1 MKTFAQFL
9 TESEKTYKF
18 FIRVAGEIPE
28 GFVDTME
35 GNLNKYEVVKLS
47 AGKRTPITEK
57 PLDFPQLAN
66 CEVTHYDVEVSYP
79 VTAYVL
85 EHYLVNETGAQHAN
99 LIVRGEGDP
108 VEAQQMEVAD
118 EKAPYEPLLNTEDMG
133 GASAQDQVA
142 NNRTMDLLKELE
154 VARKERAI
162 DPVEGIKPG
171 ESKDISA
178 DENTKSTI
186 GS

>member
-1 MKTFAQFL
+1 MI
-9 TESEKTYKF
+9 KF
-18 FIRVAGEIPE
+18 
-28 GFVDTME
+28 DT
-35 GNLNKYEVVKLS
+35 VS
-47 AGKRTPITEK
+47 ISTGKKTPITEK
-57 PLDFPQLAN
+57 PLDFPQLSN
-66 CEVTHYDVEVSYP
+66 CEVTHYDVEVNYP
-79 VTAYVL
+79 VTAFVL
-85 EHYLVNETGAQHAN
+85 EQYLVDCCSVNHSN
-99 LIVRGEGDP
+99 IIVRGEGDP

-118 EKAPYEPLLNTEDMG
+118 DKAPYEALLNTEDMG
-133 GASAQDQVA
+133 GESAQDQVA

-171 ESKDISA
+171 DSKDISA

>member
-1 MKTFAQFL
+1 MKQFVEYL
-9 TESEKTYKF
+9 TEAKKTYKF
-18 FIRVAGEIPE
+18 KVRVAGELPE
-28 GFVDTME
+28 NYADRLESALT
-35 GNLNKYEVVKLS
+35 KYEIVGIS
-47 AGKRTPITEK
+47 AGKKTPISEK
-57 PLDFPQLAN
+57 PLDFPQLQN

-79 VTAYVL
+79 VTAFVL
-85 EHYLVNETGAQHAN
+85 EQYLVDETGAAHAN

-118 EKAPYEPLLNTEDMG
+118 EKAPYESLLATEEMG
-133 GASAQDQVA
+133 GESAQDKVA

-154 VARKERAI
+154 VARKERSI
-162 DPVEGIKPG
+162 DPIDGIKPG

>member
-1 MKTFAQFL
+1 MKLFKEYL
-9 TESEKTYKF
+9 TESKKTYKF
-18 FIRVAGEIPE
+18 KLRVAGELPE
-28 GFVDTME
+28 NFADKLDQAMT
-35 GNLNKYEVVKLS
+35 KFEVVS
-47 AGKRTPITEK
+47 ISTGKKTPITEK

-85 EHYLVNETGAQHAN
+85 EHYLVNETGTAHAN

-108 VEAQQMEVAD
+108 VEEQQMEIAD

-133 GASAQDQVA
+133 GESAQDQVA

-162 DPVEGIKPG
+162 DPVEGITPG

>member
-1 MKTFAQFL
+1 MKLFKEYL
-9 TESEKTYKF
+9 TESKKTYKF
-18 FIRVAGEIPE
+18 KLRVAGELPE
-28 GFVDTME
+28 NFADKLDQAMT
-35 GNLNKYEVVKLS
+35 KFEVVS
-47 AGKRTPITEK
+47 ISTGKKTPITEK

-85 EHYLVNETGAQHAN
+85 EHYLVNETGTAHAN

-118 EKAPYEPLLNTEDMG
+118 DKSPYESLLNTEDMG
-133 GASAQDQVA
+133 GESGQDSVGE
-142 NNRTMDLLKELE
+142 NRVMDLLKELE
-154 VARKERAI
+154 VARKEREV
-162 DPVEGIKPG
+162 DPVAGVTAG
-171 ESKDISA
+171 ESKDITTETNS
-178 DENTKSTI
+178 KSPI

>member
-1 MKTFAQFL
+1 MKAFKEYL
-9 TESEKTYKF
+9 TESKKTYKF
-18 FIRVAGEIPE
+18 KVRVAGELPE
-28 GFVDTME
+28 NFADRLDRSMT
-35 GNLNKYEVVKLS
+35 KFEVVS
-47 AGKRTPITEK
+47 ISTGKKTPITEK

-66 CEVTHYDVEVSYP
+66 CEVTHFDVEVSYP

-85 EHYLVNETGAQHAN
+85 EQYLVDETGTAHAN

-118 EKAPYEPLLNTEDMG
+118 DKAPYEPLLNTEDMG
-133 GASAQDQVA
+133 GESAQDQVA